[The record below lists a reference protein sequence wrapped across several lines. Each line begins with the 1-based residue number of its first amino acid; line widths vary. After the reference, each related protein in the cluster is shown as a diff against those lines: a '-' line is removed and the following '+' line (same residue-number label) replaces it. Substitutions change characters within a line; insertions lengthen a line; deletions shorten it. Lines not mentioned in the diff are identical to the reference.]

1 MGWEAPPGA
10 VAGADSGRLGN
21 VGKLKGN
28 TMEILFDIIGY
39 ACFIAFCGVAL
50 WAILFLLQAVFLAI
64 VGGAT
69 AWSCW
74 KDRNRKGK

>member
-1 MGWEAPPGA
+1 MGWEASPGA
-10 VAGADSGRLGN
+10 VVGADSGELGN
-21 VGKLKGN
+21 GGKLKGN
-28 TMEILFDIIGY
+28 NMEILFDIIGY

-69 AWSCW
+69 VWSCW

>member
-1 MGWEAPPGA
+1 MDREASPGA
-10 VAGADSGRLGN
+10 VAGADSGELGS
-21 VGKLKGN
+21 GN
-28 TMEILFDIIGY
+28 EPIRNDMEILFDIIGY

-69 AWSCW
+69 VWSCW